1 VDNPADS
8 HVNKIQSLAPIALFV
23 YNRPEHARRTI
34 ESLRANDLASD
45 SDLIIFSDGP
55 KNPDA
60 KDKVGEVRELI
71 RAVSGFRSVTIR
83 ESPENKGLAK
93 SIIEGV
99 TDVCTEYGRI
109 IVLEDDLVTSP
120 WFLRYMNEALREY
133 ELIERVVSVHG
144 YTFPVDEQLP
154 ETFFV
159 RGADCWGWAT
169 WRRGWD
175 LFEPDG
181 AKLLAELRLKKL
193 TRLFDFDGAYSYTRM
208 LKKQIAGKNQSWAVR
223 WHAAAFLA
231 NRLTLYPGTSLVQNI
246 GNDMSGTHCSASDT
260 FFVKLAERPI
270 TVGRIPLE
278 ECFSARMALV
288 RFWKAS
294 EGSLAT
300 RIARRIRRALVV
312 RNE

>member
-1 VDNPADS
+1 M
-8 HVNKIQSLAPIALFV
+8 NKAQSLAPVVLFV

-45 SDLIIFSDGP
+45 SHLIIFSDGP
-55 KNPDA
+55 KSPDA
-60 KDKVGEVRELI
+60 KDKVREVRKLI
-71 RAVSGFRSVTIR
+71 RGVSGFRSVTIHQ
-83 ESPENKGLAK
+83 SPENKGLAK
-93 SIIEGV
+93 SIIGGV
-99 TDVCTEYGRI
+99 TGVCTKYGRI

-120 WFLRYMNEALREY
+120 WFLRYMNDALCEY
-133 ELIERVVSVHG
+133 ELDERVVSIHG

-181 AKLLAELRLKKL
+181 AKLLAELRLQKL

-246 GNDMSGTHCSASDT
+246 GNDMSGTHCDARDS
-260 FFVKLAERPI
+260 FFTKLAERPI
-270 TVGRIPLE
+270 RVGRIPLE
-278 ECFSARMALV
+278 ECSSARMALV
-288 RFWKAS
+288 RFWKAN

-312 RNE
+312 RK